1 MCRDATSGEFDAVV
15 LWIPAATRL
24 DRMIAAGAL
33 P

>member
-1 MCRDATSGEFDAVV
+1 MRTDATGAEFDAVV
-15 LWIPAATRL
+15 LRIPAATRL